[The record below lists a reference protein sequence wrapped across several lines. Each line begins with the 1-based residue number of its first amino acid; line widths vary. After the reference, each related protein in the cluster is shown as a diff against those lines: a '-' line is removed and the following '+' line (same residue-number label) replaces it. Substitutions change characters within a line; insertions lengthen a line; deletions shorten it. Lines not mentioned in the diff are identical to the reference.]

1 MGILTEAGLDD
12 LVRAGCS
19 GCGKN
24 VLQFRAFL
32 DARILTLGGEPV
44 SKLTWVY
51 DGEKFV
57 DGVFEVTCAGC
68 KKVLLAADLCPR
80 CHAPGGLTTALESE
94 NRFPRLK
101 ECPQCQH
108 EELRYFA
115 MLPATVSYEQ
125 GRAGKPVTHIDAYDP
140 GFHGLRIE
148 CRDCGPIAKVT
159 AGCPL
164 CAAPGPLRAR
174 PG

>member
-1 MGILTEAGLDD
+1 MGTLTEAGLDE
-12 LVRAGCS
+12 LVRTGCTA
-19 GCGKN
+19 CGKN

-32 DARILTLGGEPV
+32 DGRFLTLGGEPV
-44 SKLTWVY
+44 SKMTWVY

-57 DGVFEVTCAGC
+57 DGVFEVTCAAC

-80 CHAPGGLTTALESE
+80 CHAPEGLATALESE
-94 NRFPRLK
+94 NSFPLLK
-101 ECPQCQH
+101 ECPRCQH

-115 MLPATVSYEQ
+115 MLPATVNYEQ
-125 GRAGKPVTHIDAYDP
+125 GRAGKPVTHIDSYDP

-148 CRDCGPIAKVT
+148 CRDCGPIAKAA

>member
-57 DGVFEVTCAGC
+57 DGVYQVSCLDCRAELFA
-68 KKVLLAADLCPR
+68 AADCPR
-80 CHAPGGLTTALESE
+80 CHREDGLAIALAEE
-94 NRFPRLK
+94 NRWPVPERC
-101 ECPQCQH
+101 EQCEG
-108 EELRYFA
+108 EELRYIGFF
-115 MLPATVSYEQ
+115 PAQVRYE
-125 GRAGKPVTHIDAYDP
+125 GKRGDKARTMTELHEP
-140 GFHGLRIE
+140 GFHGYRV
-148 CRDCGPIAKVT
+148 DCKRCGTLAELT
-159 AGCPL
+159 TECPL
-164 CAAPGPLRAR
+164 CAAPGPLRER
-174 PG
+174 P